1 MKNSFYVDN
10 CLTSL
15 NSLEEMN
22 KFIEESQKILLTGHF
37 NLRCWQSNYFSPS
50 IQEPVPETTLVLGMI
65 WQLKEDTLTC
75 KIEQLTDV
83 ASPLT
88 KRKLLSVTQKVFDP
102 VGYTAPVTIIPKV
115 ILQKTWNLKLNWD
128 DELPSSL
135 VKPFKLWLQHLPALS
150 RVQIP
155 RWLNIT
161 SENENSATLHVS
173 CDASKQAYAT

>member
-22 KFIEESQKILLTGHF
+22 KFIEESQKVLLTEHF
-37 NLRCWQSNYFSPS
+37 NLKCWQSNYSSPK
-50 IQEPVPETTLVLGMI
+50 IQVPAFETTLVLGMI
-65 WQLKEDTLTC
+65 WKLKEDTLTR

-128 DELPSSL
+128 DELPTSS
-135 VKPFKLWLQHLPALS
+135 VKSFKLWLQHLTA
-150 RVQIP
+150 I
-155 RWLNIT
+155 
-161 SENENSATLHVS
+161 
-173 CDASKQAYAT
+173 